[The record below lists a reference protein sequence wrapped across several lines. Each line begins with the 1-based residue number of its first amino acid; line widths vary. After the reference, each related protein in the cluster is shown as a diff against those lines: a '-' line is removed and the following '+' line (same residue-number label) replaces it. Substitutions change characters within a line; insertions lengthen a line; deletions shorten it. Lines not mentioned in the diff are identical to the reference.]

1 MNGVFKNNEKWLSV
15 HLMRRC
21 WGVVMMIAVVM
32 SVSVADGSA
41 ARKDTKQKSVR
52 EQIDKKI
59 EKYINDLYE
68 KDIFSDCKRYA
79 EMPTSYDKV
88 RHGFTI
94 NAKFETAVDDVMAY
108 GEKLADQ
115 FPSEASYARQQAS
128 VLVNAKQTQAM
139 MMAYPDNGESD
150 DGVKLDNDSI
160 LSIYKEFQKKQ

>member
-1 MNGVFKNNEKWLSV
+1 MKSEFKFIEKCLSNRF
-15 HLMRRC
+15 MRLRI
-21 WGVVMMIAVVM
+21 GFVMMIAVVV
-32 SVSVADGSA
+32 SVSVTGGFAT
-41 ARKDTKQKSVR
+41 RKEGRKSVR

-68 KDIFSDCKRYA
+68 KNIFPDCKRYA

-88 RHGFTI
+88 RLGFTI

-128 VLVNAKQTQAM
+128 VLVNARQTQAM

>member
-1 MNGVFKNNEKWLSV
+1 
-15 HLMRRC
+15 MRLRI
-21 WGVVMMIAVVM
+21 GFVMMIAVVV
-32 SVSVADGSA
+32 SVSVTGGFAT
-41 ARKDTKQKSVR
+41 RKEGRKSVR

-68 KDIFSDCKRYA
+68 KDIFPECKRYA

-88 RHGFTI
+88 RLEFTI

-160 LSIYKEFQKKQ
+160 MSIYKEFQKKQ